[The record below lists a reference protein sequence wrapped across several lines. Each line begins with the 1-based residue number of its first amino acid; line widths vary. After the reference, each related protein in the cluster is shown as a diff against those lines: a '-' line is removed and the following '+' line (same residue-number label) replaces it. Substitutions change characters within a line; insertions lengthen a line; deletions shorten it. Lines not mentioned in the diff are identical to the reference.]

1 MFKLLLVLL
10 FVTPAFAED
19 IRLFSGEKNTAGLE
33 ISLKPGVKTYWRY
46 PGDNGV
52 PPLFNFDG
60 SQNLKAIEV
69 IYPTPIKFEDG
80 IGHSIGYKKSPVF
93 LIKTTPIDES
103 KPVTLTLK
111 LDYALCETMCVP
123 AVASGKLT
131 LKDDK
136 PILIDTPKNTP
147 DRATLL
153 SYSDKEITFSLK
165 EQGDVLVE
173 GPNEKWSLPFPI
185 REGDSYKLTLDGIP
199 QSESAKGAM
208 LKLTVLAPNGA
219 YETELRLP

>member
-1 MFKLLLVLL
+1 MFKLLLALL
-10 FVTPAFAED
+10 FVTPAFADD
-19 IRLFSGEKNTAGLE
+19 IRLFSGKINTAGLE
-33 ISLKPGVKTYWRY
+33 IILKPGVKTYWRY

-52 PPLFNFDG
+52 PPLFNWDG

-93 LIKTTPIDES
+93 LIKTTPIDAS

-136 PILIDTPKNTP
+136 PIAFNTP
-147 DRATLL
+147 EKQPNRATLL
-153 SYSDKEITFSLK
+153 SYSDKEITFKLL
-165 EQGDVLVE
+165 EHGDVLVE
-173 GPNEKWSLPFPI
+173 GPNEKWSLPFPT
-185 REGDSYKLTLDGIP
+185 RDGEVYKLTLEGIP

-208 LKLTVLAPNGA
+208 LKLTVLTPNGA